1 MACCEIYS
9 DRSVFI
15 TIIEDKALGQ
25 AYEMRN
31 EGKQD
36 SPPKQDHVQL
46 KHKQW
51 IELNSNNSCTQTVY
65 EGRIT
70 NRAW

>member
-15 TIIEDKALGQ
+15 TIEDKALGQ
-25 AYEMRN
+25 AYEMKN

-36 SPPKQDHVQL
+36 SPPKQEHVQL
-46 KHKQW
+46 KQW
-51 IELNSNNSCTQTVY
+51 IQLYSNNSCTQTVY

-70 NRAW
+70 NRVW